1 MAKQNSG
8 EAKDLTNKAGAG
20 GALATYDY
28 GQMAGSGFEN
38 TTTDDLSIPFL
49 AVLQPMSPEVQPG
62 EDRVPGAEAGMLFNT
77 VTREL
82 FDAKS
87 GVCFQPACTQHC
99 LMEWRPRNQGGGLVA
114 RHALDSEVVAKAQE
128 AAKAANAE
136 FGKLKT
142 PAGNDLIET
151 RYVLGYILRDPEQTE
166 PGEPIMIAFTSTK
179 MKVYKN
185 ITTRLY
191 TFQGRPPLFAHRLK
205 ITSVLEENPKGKF
218 YNFKIEPY
226 FGTIQQSLINPAG
239 PSQKLLSDASEL
251 KTSFEKGE
259 RKVNYEKQGGA
270 SGGDGSG
277 EEVPF

>member
-1 MAKQNSG
+1 MAKQNG
-8 EAKDLTNKAGAG
+8 EAADLTKKAGA

-28 GQMAGSGFEN
+28 GQMAGSGFEGV
-38 TTTDDLSIPFL
+38 TTDDLSIPFL

-62 EDRVPGAEAGMLFNT
+62 EDRIPGAEAGMLFNT

-82 FDAKS
+82 FDAKE
-87 GVCFQPACTQHC
+87 GVCFQPVVTQHC
-99 LMEWRPRNQGGGLVA
+99 YMEWRPRNQGGGLVA
-114 RHALDSEVVAKAQE
+114 RHAIDSEVVAKAQA

-142 PAGNDLIET
+142 EKGNDLIET
-151 RYVLGYILRDPEQTE
+151 RYVLGYILRDPNQTE

-205 ITSVLEENPKGKF
+205 ITSVHEENTKGKF

-226 FGTIQQSLINPAG
+226 FGTIQASLINPQGDTA
-239 PSQKLLSDASEL
+239 KLLTDASAL
-251 KTSFEKGE
+251 KQSFEKGE
-259 RKVNYEKQGGA
+259 TKVNYEKQGGA
-270 SGGDGSG
+270 AGGSGSG

>member
-1 MAKQNSG
+1 MTKQNSG
-8 EAKDLTNKAGAG
+8 EASDLAKKAGA

-28 GQMAGSGFEN
+28 GDMAGSGFEGV
-38 TTTDDLSIPFL
+38 TTGDLSIPFL
-49 AVLQPMSPEVQPG
+49 TVLQPMSPEVQPG
-62 EDRVPGAEAGMLFNT
+62 EDRVKGAEAGMLFNT

-82 FDAKS
+82 FDPKE
-87 GVCFQPACTQHC
+87 GICFQPVCTQHC
-99 LMEWRPRNQGGGLVA
+99 YMEWRPRNQGGGLVG
-114 RHALDSEVVAKAQE
+114 RHSIDSEVVAQAKE
-128 AAKAANAE
+128 AAKKSGAE

-142 PAGNDLIET
+142 AAGNDLIET
-151 RYVLGYILRDPEQTE
+151 RYILGYLLRDPNQTE

-191 TFQGRPPLFAHRLK
+191 TFQGRPPLFAHRLR

-218 YNFKIEPY
+218 YNFKIEPW
-226 FGTIQQSLINPAG
+226 FGTIAESLIDPRGKSA
-239 PSQKLLSDASEL
+239 KLLTEAAAL

-259 RKVNYEKQGGA
+259 TNVNYEKQAGAAGG
-270 SGGDGSG
+270 SGAG